1 MLHIIALW
9 HVLPV
14 LIEFDRCILVDIWGG
29 WMKIGGESKIVIQKL
44 ADDNI
49 KLQKAQIDKEQHICR
64 MKEEKAHN
72 YILESTY

>member
-1 MLHIIALW
+1 
-9 HVLPV
+9 
-14 LIEFDRCILVDIWGG
+14 
-29 WMKIGGESKIVIQKL
+29 MKIGGESKIVIQKL